1 MRFFRAFSHWFV
13 SLSVV
18 VVGSST
24 LWAPHALADQRELP
38 QQRAAVDAVLL
49 LDASGSML
57 KTDSQKLR
65 FEGAK
70 LFFKFLGDDD
80 RFAIVTFS
88 DKAKVVSE
96 LKEFKKENTDS
107 IARDIDAIKTEG
119 QYSDILEG
127 VKASTQILEASPR
140 NDAERVIILISDGKM
155 EPSPAVGQAS
165 VRTVELVNQVL
176 PELKT
181 KEIKIH
187 SLAFS
192 SQADKI
198 LLGEVAATTDGLS
211 WFTGS
216 AEDVHKSFADL
227 FLAVKRPQVVPMRSR
242 GFMLD
247 GDVDEATFYIT
258 RDEASKLTL
267 VSPKGTEMTVDRIP
281 EWVTWFAGKNFD
293 VITMR
298 EPDIGEWQ
306 VQGGVSAEGFATV
319 LTNLKLVS
327 DWPVF
332 VRAEERSIVQAR
344 LYDGEKPVAL
354 PEMSGVI
361 RYAFQITPTDRVA
374 KPVVQDLLNDDGRD
388 GDKIAKDGIF
398 SRYAQIDEPGEY
410 KLSIVARGP
419 TFERTQQVPFRVKPQ
434 LIRLEVV
441 TPEEEEEQADA
452 EASQEGAEHGAHEGS
467 PEAVDEFAGLEKK
480 GPKVIHGDEHATIR
494 AELSREALTL
504 RGLEV
509 RVEGV
514 GSNKKKIVI
523 PLKRSGTEG
532 LRFEV
537 SAGTLPA
544 DGTYSL
550 KAVVVGETKKRQEIE
565 AESNGL
571 RFKRIST
578 KEHVQVITPEPE
590 KEEEPTPKED
600 GSFPILPIALISAA
614 NILAVALG
622 VMFTKKPK
630 VPSSTSSLQ
639 YSPPKQVVEALSAL
653 EAQIMSTDMKIGDVV
668 MDVGEEPPAG
678 ATSQEGA
685 ATPDADTTADDSAK
699 TPSDAPEQTA
709 ASSDAGPTKEG

>member
-1 MRFFRAFSHWFV
+1 MRFFRAFSHFFV
-13 SLSVV
+13 SLSLS
-18 VVGSST
+18 VGGSVA
-24 LWAPHALADQRELP
+24 LWRLEAVADQRELP

-49 LDASGSML
+49 LDSSGSML
-57 KTDSQKLR
+57 KTDAQKLR

-70 LFFKFLGDDD
+70 LFFKFLGHDD

-88 DKAKVVSE
+88 DKAKVVSD
-96 LKEFKKENTDS
+96 LKEFKKENAES
-107 IARDIDAIKTEG
+107 ITREIDAIKTEG

-127 VKASTQILEASPR
+127 VKASAHILEASPR
-140 NDAERVIILISDGKM
+140 NDAERVIILLSDGKM
-155 EPSPAVGQAS
+155 EPSPAVGMAG
-165 VRTVELVNQVL
+165 VRTAELVNQVL

-181 KEIKIH
+181 KEIKVH

-192 SQADKI
+192 GQADKV
-198 LLGEVAATTDGLS
+198 LLGEIAAVTDGLS
-211 WFTGS
+211 WFTGT

-242 GFMLD
+242 GFTLD

-258 RDEASKLTL
+258 RDEGSKLTL
-267 VSPKGTEMTVDRIP
+267 LSPKGTEMTVDRIP

-327 DWPVF
+327 DWPV
-332 VRAEERSIVQAR
+332 VLRAEDKAVVQAR

-354 PEMSGVI
+354 PEMSGVV

-374 KPVVQDLLNDDGRD
+374 KPVVQDLLNDEGRD

-398 SRYAQIDEPGEY
+398 SRYAELTEPGEY

-419 TFERTQQVPFRVKPQ
+419 TFERSQQVPFRVKPQ
-434 LIRLEVV
+434 LIQLEVV
-441 TPEEEEEQADA
+441 TADEAEDADA
-452 EASQEGAEHGAHEGS
+452 SHDDGAHETH
-467 PEAVDEFAGLEKK
+467 DESTDVSDDFAGLEKK
-480 GPKVIHGDEHATIR
+480 GPAVVYGDEHAMIR

-509 RVEGV
+509 RVEVV
-514 GSNKKKIVI
+514 GPNKKKVII
-523 PLKRSGTEG
+523 PLKKVSPDG

-537 SAGTLPA
+537 SAGLLPA
-544 DGTYSL
+544 DGTYSIRAL
-550 KAVVVGETKKRQEIE
+550 VSGETKKHQEIE
-565 AESNGL
+565 AESKTV
-571 RFKRIST
+571 RFKLTSKSERV
-578 KEHVQVITPEPE
+578 EVITPEPE
-590 KEEEPTPKED
+590 KKEEEDPAPKEE
-600 GSFPILPIALISAA
+600 SFPILPIVLISVA

-622 VMFTKKPK
+622 LMFTKKPK
-630 VPSSTSSLQ
+630 VPSSSSSLQ
-639 YSPPKQVVEALSAL
+639 YAPPKQVVEALAGL

-668 MDVGEEPPAG
+668 MDVGEESPPGIPAEQSA
-678 ATSQEGA
+678 ATSDQPVEAAPSSEGTSEQA
-685 ATPDADTTADDSAK
+685 SGEPSA
-699 TPSDAPEQTA
+699 E
-709 ASSDAGPTKEG
+709 PTKEG

>member
-1 MRFFRAFSHWFV
+1 MRFFRAFSQFFV
-13 SLSVV
+13 SLSVA
-18 VVGSST
+18 VGGVST
-24 LWAPHALADQRELP
+24 LWGTHAVAEQRELP

-49 LDASGSML
+49 LDSSGSML
-57 KTDSQKLR
+57 KTDAQKLR

-96 LKEFKKENTDS
+96 LKEFKKENAES
-107 IARDIDAIKTEG
+107 IVRDIDAIKTEG

-127 VKASTQILEASPR
+127 VKASAQILEASPR
-140 NDAERVIILISDGKM
+140 NDAERVIILLSDGKM
-155 EPSPAVGQAS
+155 EPNPAVGMAA
-165 VRTVELVNQVL
+165 VRTAELVNQVL

-181 KEIKIH
+181 KEVKVH

-192 SQADKI
+192 SQADKV
-198 LLGEVAATTDGLS
+198 LLGEIAAVTDGLS

-216 AEDVHKSFADL
+216 SEDVHKSFADL

-242 GFMLD
+242 GFTLD

-258 RDEASKLTL
+258 RDEGSKLTL
-267 VSPKGTEMTVDRIP
+267 VSPKGTEMTVERTP

-293 VITMR
+293 VITMH

-306 VQGGVSAEGFATV
+306 VHGGVSAESFATV

-332 VRAEERSIVQAR
+332 VRAEERAIVQAR

-374 KPVVQDLLNDDGRD
+374 KPVVQDLLNDEGRD

-398 SRYAQIDEPGEY
+398 SRYAELNEPGEY

-441 TPEEEEEQADA
+441 TPEDEEEQ
-452 EASQEGAEHGAHEGS
+452 EAHHEEGEHEAHSGAS
-467 PEAVDEFAGLEKK
+467 EAADEFAGLEKK
-480 GPKVIHGDEHATIR
+480 GPKVVHGDEHATIR

-509 RVEGV
+509 RVEVV
-514 GSNKKKIVI
+514 GTTKKKIII
-523 PLKRSGTEG
+523 PLKRSAADG
-532 LRFEV
+532 LLFEV
-537 SAGTLPA
+537 STATLPA

-550 KAVVVGETKKRQEIE
+550 RAIVSGETKKRQEIE
-565 AESNGL
+565 AESNTV
-571 RFKRIST
+571 RFNRTST

-590 KEEEPTPKED
+590 KEKEPEEKEEAE
-600 GSFPILPIALISAA
+600 SFPILPIALISVA
-614 NILAVALG
+614 NILAIALG
-622 VMFTKKPK
+622 LMFTKKPK
-630 VPSSTSSLQ
+630 VPTSGSSLQ
-639 YSPPKQVVEALSAL
+639 YSPPKQVVESLAAL

-668 MDVGEEPPAG
+668 MDVGEEP
-678 ATSQEGA
+678 A
-685 ATPDADTTADDSAK
+685 AA
-699 TPSDAPEQTA
+699 A
-709 ASSDAGPTKEG
+709 ASDEGQGASEGSTTSSEAALSTETTTEQAAGDAVAEPTKEG